1 MANVITSHKSG
12 GRVID
17 STDLQQEYLAKELN
31 RRQILQGALAAAS
44 LTAACG
50 TSSPTGGVTPA
61 QDAATGTDAAMA
73 QPDVPPA
80 QPDVPPARTTHL
92 VGAGYDD
99 DHVRAVELAMEQT
112 IGFSRIQRGQRVYLK
127 VNTNSGGRLC
137 LQSTILSGFVDS
149 VRPQQ

>member
-17 STDLQQEYLAKELN
+17 SKDLQQEYLAKELN

-50 TSSPTGGVTPA
+50 SSTPSGGVTPG
-61 QDAATGTDAAMA
+61 QDAGAGTDAAQP
-73 QPDVPPA
+73 QPDVVMA

-99 DHVRAVELAMEQT
+99 DHIRAVELAMEQT
-112 IGFSRIQRGQRVYLK
+112 IGFSNIR
-127 VNTNSGGRLC
+127 SG
-137 LQSTILSGFVDS
+137 
-149 VRPQQ
+149 